1 MILRSLPQT
10 QCVVIA
16 DVLWS
21 TCAATPQEAKGWTA
35 SAGMT
40 PIGEDPE
47 RPDARIFHVDDIKDG
62 ADPATRPP
70 HPGERS
76 SEEDL

>member
-1 MILRSLPQT
+1 MILRSLHRT
-10 QCVVIA
+10 LCVVIA
-16 DVLWS
+16 AFLWS
-21 TCAATPQEAKGWTA
+21 TCAATPQESKGWTA
-35 SAGMT
+35 SAGMVPT
-40 PIGEDPE
+40 CVDPE